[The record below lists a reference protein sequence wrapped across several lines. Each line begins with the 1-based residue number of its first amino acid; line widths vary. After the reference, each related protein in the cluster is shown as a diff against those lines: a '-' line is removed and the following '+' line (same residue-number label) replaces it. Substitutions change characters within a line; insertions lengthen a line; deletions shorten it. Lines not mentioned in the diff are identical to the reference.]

1 MKSCFVA
8 VVLAFV
14 SSVALAGDA
23 GEPQSVLTQPVVAAP
38 AIAVEPV
45 TACAEGTC
53 CTESSCRSSCRP
65 ALFGRTIERTRKV
78 TRATVAV
85 PVAVVAAPVR
95 VVRAGRACRGGCSS
109 CGCR

>member
-1 MKSCFVA
+1 MKSCFAA

-14 SSVALAGDA
+14 SSVAFAGDA
-23 GEPQSVLTQPVVAAP
+23 GEPKSVLVQPAAPVVVADATP
-38 AIAVEPV
+38 
-45 TACAEGTC
+45 ACANGTC
-53 CTESSCRSSCRP
+53 RTESSCRGSCR
-65 ALFGRTIERTRKV
+65 AGLFGRTIEKTRTV
-78 TRATVAV
+78 TRAVVEV